1 MGVNKFFAQSPSG
14 AFSIFFTRAPCIN
27 PFLHYVFTHGEFQ
40 HAASPSSNLQA
51 GPHQPEEGLFRQY
64 LLTASEPIVPNHASL
79 S

>member
-27 PFLHYVFTHGEFQ
+27 PFLHYVFTHGECQ

-51 GPHQPEEGLFRQY
+51 GPISRKKGCSAN
-64 LLTASEPIVPNHASL
+64 TC
-79 S
+79 